1 MWQIVRKDLILLL
14 RDRRALSTLLLMPLV
29 FIAILGLSAGQVFG
43 RSDRDDM
50 IGIAVANLDGAELS
64 QSLAAALKQRGGVR
78 VTEASSEEAA
88 RRLVN
93 AGHDAAAVVIGPL
106 FSQRVAELTPR
117 DLLDTRSG
125 PLAGGAEALD
135 IRVHGRMTLAVKEAL
150 VRDMVFAEAIRV
162 IAPAVLRRNPI
173 TARLLEPPANGGTNG
188 PEEGGGLPGG
198 EGSAGRAG
206 VEARSNGADGG
217 DDGDPPIYGN
227 VVFQV
232 LVPSYT
238 VMFMFFLINIMARSF
253 LAERE
258 TGTLARLRAA
268 PLSAAAV
275 VTGKT
280 APFLAISLVQGGLLF
295 LSGRVLFGMSWGP
308 APWMLIPVTA
318 ATALAATAL
327 GLLVAVLVRTDSQV
341 TAYGNLL
348 VITLAGISG
357 CFFPREWMPEVMRQT
372 SLVTPHAWALIGYE
386 QLLTRETPDLARVMQ
401 CCGVLSLFAAAFALL
416 GFAGFRR
423 MK

>member
-1 MWQIVRKDLILLL
+1 MWRIIQKDLILLL

-43 RSDRDDM
+43 RSDRDDL
-50 IGIAVANLDGAELS
+50 IGIAVADLDGGELARD
-64 QSLAAALKQRGGVR
+64 LVAALAQRGGIR
-78 VTEASSEEAA
+78 VSRADDEGVAW
-88 RRLVN
+88 RMVN
-93 AGHDAAAVVIGPL
+93 DGHDAAAVIIGTA
-106 FSQRVAELTPR
+106 FSQRVEALTPV
-117 DLLDTRSG
+117 DLLDTKHG
-125 PLAGGAEALD
+125 LLATGTEALD
-135 IRVHGRMTLAVKEAL
+135 IRVRGRMTLAVKETL
-150 VRDMVFAEAIRV
+150 VRDLVFAESLRL

-173 TARLLEPPANGGTNG
+173 TARLLEAEEIGDAKG
-188 PEEGGGLPGG
+188 PSGGG
-198 EGSAGRAG
+198 GSPATQSTTQSA
-206 VEARSNGADGG
+206 EPPE
-217 DDGDPPIYGN
+217 PPIYGN

-232 LVPSYT
+232 IVPSYT

-268 PLSAAAV
+268 PLSPAAV
-275 VTGKT
+275 VAGKT
-280 APFLAISLVQGGLLF
+280 FPFLAISLVQGLLLF
-295 LSGRVLFGMSWGP
+295 VSGRLLFGMSWGP
-308 APWMLIPVTA
+308 TPWMLIPVTA
-318 ATALAATAL
+318 ATAAAATAL

-386 QLLTRETPDLARVMQ
+386 QLLTRQTPDLVRVML
-401 CCGVLSLFAAAFALL
+401 CCGVLALFAGVFALL
-416 GFAGFRR
+416 GFARFRR
-423 MK
+423 MR